1 MKMLIRSQFT
11 GNGKGVSQDKEPNY
25 EGLLIMFF
33 LTSSVGVGTF
43 QERHIHRLLWKFKIL
58 CEGHLLSVCKDSI
71 PRAQGSW
78 DTAPGLRRNCSE
90 DVGL

>member
-33 LTSSVGVGTF
+33 LTSSVG
-43 QERHIHRLLWKFKIL
+43 LN
-58 CEGHLLSVCKDSI
+58 
-71 PRAQGSW
+71 
-78 DTAPGLRRNCSE
+78 GL
-90 DVGL
+90 